1 VSNMKPATTPANP
14 VSATG
19 AAQGAPGKHVPSS
32 VPGAGPVDHS
42 AAVGSNVDPGPAGAQ
57 RQASQEILDT
67 PPWQNMAPSMTPY
80 VPLG

>member
-1 VSNMKPATTPANP
+1 MNPSTTPAKP
-14 VSATG
+14 AITTAG
-19 AAQGAPGKHVPSS
+19 GTGKHVPSS

-42 AAVGSNVDPGPAGAQ
+42 AAVGSNVDPGPAGAAHL
-57 RQASQEILDT
+57 ASEQILDT